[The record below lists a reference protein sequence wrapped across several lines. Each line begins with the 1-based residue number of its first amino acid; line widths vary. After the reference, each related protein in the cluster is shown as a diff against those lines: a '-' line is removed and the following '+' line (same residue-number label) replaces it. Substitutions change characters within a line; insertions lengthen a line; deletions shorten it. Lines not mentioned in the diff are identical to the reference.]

1 MFFCDP
7 AQLSCCSAF
16 LTNPSGW
23 RALIQPSHPLNSY
36 FSQQS
41 HGHFTTEHRELVLF
55 VLKALELWDCIF
67 FCLFSPWHCSSVPKP
82 TSSVKVP
89 VRPGEDEDGER
100 RGRTGGKLQRFR
112 KPRGGR
118 ERLEKGR
125 HSLKWIWGKK
135 GKAWGLGG
143 LGEFAG
149 KKGRKSLAVHVDR
162 NTQQQGAGI
171 GLKCSGIGKPN
182 GVWAKAR

>member
-1 MFFCDP
+1 MTL
-7 AQLSCCSAF
+7 LSWVAALLSWQIHLDGKPWSSLLTPWISASSHTTTF
-16 LTNPSGW
+16 HYWTQ
-23 RALIQPSHPLNSY
+23 RACPLCAEGFGAVGLY
-36 FSQQS
+36 
-41 HGHFTTEHRELVLF
+41 
-55 VLKALELWDCIF
+55 F

-89 VRPGEDEDGER
+89 VSPGEDEDGER

-118 ERLEKGR
+118 ERLEKRR

-135 GKAWGLGG
+135 GKAWSLGG